1 MPYATGPYSL
11 HSSLPSPAR
20 PEIHSSRS
28 INFASKRYEL
38 DATTGGNDPMTD
50 TAQRVALL
58 LTFGVEMPRFVSE
71 QHLEQL
77 RTDARTA
84 LVDLTDGPR
93 PDISLVSVTAERTY
107 PGTASLV
114 VQYRNLGTGKNE
126 TVQLP

>member
-1 MPYATGPYSL
+1 MPYATGPYSQ

-28 INFASKRYEL
+28 IDFATRRYEL
-38 DATTGGNDPMTD
+38 DATTGGNKAMTD
-50 TAQRVALL
+50 IAQRVVLL

-77 RTDARTA
+77 RSDARTA
-84 LVDLTDGPR
+84 LADLTDGPR
-93 PDISLVSVTAERTY
+93 PDISLVSVTTERSS

-114 VQYRNLGTGKNE
+114 VQYRNLGTGKDE